1 MCYTSTKKINYIKII
16 MNNIKLFMMSMFFIL
31 MLGCSSQAKKSSH
44 LTVTT
49 RITTGK
55 LTTDLTDTLKS
66 KKSHLDSLLFAGTL
80 EYISQTS
87 KVSCTDKRT
96 IAKNIIYKALENNID
111 ICFILA
117 QGTIETNLGTN
128 GIGRT
133 KKSLFGIYKTY
144 KSYEECIDD
153 YVKLLKTKYLVGG
166 KTHHHLMKKYVNKN
180 GHRYAGNMKYERML
194 KEKYTEI
201 RNNTSIYKLQ
211 QELKRNEKH

>member
-1 MCYTSTKKINYIKII
+1 M
-16 MNNIKLFMMSMFFIL
+16 
-31 MLGCSSQAKKSSH
+31 
-44 LTVTT
+44 TVTT

-133 KKSLFGIYKTY
+133 KKSLWI
-144 KSYEECIDD
+144 
-153 YVKLLKTKYLVGG
+153 
-166 KTHHHLMKKYVNKN
+166 
-180 GHRYAGNMKYERML
+180 
-194 KEKYTEI
+194 
-201 RNNTSIYKLQ
+201 
-211 QELKRNEKH
+211 